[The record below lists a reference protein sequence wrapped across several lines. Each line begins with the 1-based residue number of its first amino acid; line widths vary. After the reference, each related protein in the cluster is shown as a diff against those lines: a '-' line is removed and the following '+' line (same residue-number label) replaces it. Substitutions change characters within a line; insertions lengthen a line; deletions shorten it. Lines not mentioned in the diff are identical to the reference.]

1 MTRVAGHERSERM
14 MRRLII
20 PAVGISMAFSLTLRR
35 DAIAAGT
42 LSGDVTRS
50 LGRTRDAGLS
60 SGRSAFV
67 EGDC

>member
-42 LSGDVTRS
+42 LCDVTRS

-67 EGDC
+67 EDDC